1 MATTETPQEA
11 LQRIQSMGFGK
22 NDALV
27 IMGFSERGI
36 PAEQIDPRHNVLT
49 FNAWKA
55 KGRVV
60 AKGAISVRAITWIPC
75 KDKDKDT
82 KSLRPKNVFL
92 FHESQTNPK
101 DAPKGTAPA
110 AANNPAL
117 IREGTYETKTLIREG
132 CAPSIKETPEP
143 YREDSYEL
151 NVDAFKDEDNSPQAC
166 NCPAVGIVTNVNCLI
181 HGKAVAV

>member
-1 MATTETPQEA
+1 MATTETPQESLA
-11 LQRIQSMGFGK
+11 RIQSMGFGK

-75 KDKDKDT
+75 KDKGKDT

-117 IREGTYETKTLIREG
+117 IREGTYDNEPAQVSINVPP
-132 CAPSIKETPEP
+132 AP
-143 YREDSYEL
+143 
-151 NVDAFKDEDNSPQAC
+151 C
-166 NCPAVGIVTNVNCLI
+166 NCPAVGLVTNVNCPI
-181 HGKAVAV
+181 HGEKVTV